1 MDDKNKIKLTRT
13 YISLITLGE
22 STVGKTCLTQCFIGK
37 EFKEMNLTTIGQE
50 FFFTTIE
57 KNEHKIKIKIWDT
70 AGQERYRSI
79 ALSSIRNSNGVLLV
93 YDITNKTS
101 YNTLEY
107 WFKQITNT
115 IAVSDTPIVLV
126 GNKVDLENERE
137 IPCDKGE
144 EFAKKHG
151 IRFFECSAKSG
162 KNVQEAFNC
171 LIDEFYSKHKN
182 EFDFADGDNKNVV
195 LGKEEGS
202 NKKKKKKRDLC

>member
-22 STVGKTCLTQCFIGK
+22 SSVGKTCLTQCYIGK
-37 EFKEMNLTTIGQE
+37 EYKDMNLTTIGQE
-50 FFFTTIE
+50 FFSTFVE
-57 KNEHKIKIKIWDT
+57 KNNHKIKIKIWDT

-93 YDITNKTS
+93 YDVTKQETYS
-101 YNTLEY
+101 TLEY

-115 IAVSDTPIVLV
+115 IAVNDTPIVLV
-126 GNKVDLENERE
+126 GNKIDLVEDRQIAFE
-137 IPCDKGE
+137 KGE

-151 IRFFECSAKSG
+151 IKYFECSAKNNQ
-162 KNVQEAFNC
+162 NVQEAFNC

-182 EFDFADGDNKNVV
+182 EFDFTDGDNKNVV
-195 LGKEEGS
+195 LNSEDG
-202 NKKKKKKRDLC
+202 KKKKKKKKNFF